1 MRMDDD
7 SIWDADVGFDPFKK
21 MQKNNLTYVYR
32 SMFTDARGL
41 TPLWRVSVE
50 FFEKRKRPFPYN
62 AMKYFKMT
70 GGRPSKYNGAG
81 PYNNFHVS
89 RVDFWRSKDWQ
100 SFFQAMEKEQLFMKH
115 CVGDA
120 NVH

>member
-1 MRMDDD
+1 M
-7 SIWDADVGFDPFKK
+7 G
-21 MQKNNLTYVYR
+21 
-32 SMFTDARGL
+32 
-41 TPLWRVSVE
+41 
-50 FFEKRKRPFPYN
+50 RPFPYN

-100 SFFQAMEKEQLFMKH
+100 SFFQAMEKEQIFMKH

-120 NVH
+120 NVHGIAMGAFMRGQGLGTDRWKSFPVKHNSNEYKGYPPKDVWGENCVE